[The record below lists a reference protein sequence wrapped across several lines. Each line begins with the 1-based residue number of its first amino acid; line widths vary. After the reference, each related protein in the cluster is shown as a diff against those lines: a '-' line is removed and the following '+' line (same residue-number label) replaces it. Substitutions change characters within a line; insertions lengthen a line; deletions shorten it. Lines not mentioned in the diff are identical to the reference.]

1 MRILIVGAGS
11 IGVNLAASLIGEGHS
26 VVLLDN
32 DAERQARLDGTI
44 DCRLVTGSA
53 TSPAVLEEAGIG
65 SCALVVAV
73 TGADEVNM
81 VVCRMAQHYGVPRRL
96 ARLRSPDF
104 SAPVPRV
111 PLDHLGIDASFSPE
125 GLAVDLAEKV
135 IATPGSVEA
144 ADFADGKLALRGFP
158 VPAGH
163 GLLIGPLEQVG
174 PLLPPQCQVI
184 AIKRGGQVLIPG
196 GHDHLEAGDTA
207 YLLGPPEQVPAMS
220 ALFAPGAVAAR
231 TVLIFGATIMGVELA
246 RRLRRFVPRVV
257 VFGPNPQRA
266 RRAAELLDPLGI
278 EVIEGSVLDVD
289 LLRRVGV
296 EQADHLVT
304 LSDDDENNL
313 MAALLY
319 RKHGKGMPLLMTQKN
334 HYAEMFEMLGFPV
347 VIEPRALATG
357 AILRFLRGGTIVA
370 LARLHHDDAEMIEAR
385 LTAESPLVGRPLAQ
399 LRPPGGMRVAAVL
412 GTTVTVP
419 DRNTVLRAGDRVLVV
434 VDAAAGNQIRRWLR

>member
-1 MRILIVGAGS
+1 
-11 IGVNLAASLIGEGHS
+11 
-26 VVLLDN
+26 
-32 DAERQARLDGTI
+32 
-44 DCRLVTGSA
+44 
-53 TSPAVLEEAGIG
+53 
-65 SCALVVAV
+65 
-73 TGADEVNM
+73 
-81 VVCRMAQHYGVPRRL
+81 
-96 ARLRSPDF
+96 
-104 SAPVPRV
+104 
-111 PLDHLGIDASFSPE
+111 
-125 GLAVDLAEKV
+125 
-135 IATPGSVEA
+135 
-144 ADFADGKLALRGFP
+144 
-158 VPAGH
+158 
-163 GLLIGPLEQVG
+163 
-174 PLLPPQCQVI
+174 
-184 AIKRGGQVLIPG
+184 
-196 GHDHLEAGDTA
+196 
-207 YLLGPPEQVPAMS
+207 MS